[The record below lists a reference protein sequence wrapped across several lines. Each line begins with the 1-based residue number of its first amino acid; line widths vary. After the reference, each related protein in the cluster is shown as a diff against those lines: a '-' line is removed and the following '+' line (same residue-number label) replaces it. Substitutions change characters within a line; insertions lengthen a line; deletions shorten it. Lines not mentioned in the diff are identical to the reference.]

1 MRASRI
7 LILDMA
13 STSVSGRIGIGGK
26 RGEKVESPAGRYNRP
41 LGTLVDDI
49 TALLVAWGQ
58 GDEAALQQLIPL
70 VHRELHQIA
79 RRCLKGERPGH
90 TLQPTALVNEAYLR
104 LVDVRR
110 MNWKNR
116 THFLAMSARLMR
128 RVLVDF
134 ARSRQYQKRGGG
146 VMKVSLD
153 EAHGVSTERGQDLVA
168 LDEALS
174 TLSAVDERKAR
185 VIEMRFFGGLTVEE
199 TAAVLKV
206 SRETV
211 LRDWR
216 LARAWLMQELLKSTS
231 GPT

>member
-1 MRASRI
+1 MER
-7 LILDMA
+7 L
-13 STSVSGRIGIGGK
+13 
-26 RGEKVESPAGRYNRP
+26 AGRYNRP
-41 LGTLVDDI
+41 TRDLVDDI
-49 TALLVAWGQ
+49 TGLLVAWGH

-70 VHRELHQIA
+70 VHRELHEIA

-104 LVDVRR
+104 LIDVRR
-110 MNWKNR
+110 VSWKNR

-134 ARSRQYQKRGGG
+134 ARSRHYQKRGGG
-146 VMKVSLD
+146 AMKVSLD
-153 EAHGVSTERGQDLVA
+153 EAHAVATERGQDLVA
-168 LDEALS
+168 LDEAL
-174 TLSAVDERKAR
+174 TALSAVDERKAR

-199 TAAVLKV
+199 TADVLHV

-216 LARAWLMQELLKSTS
+216 LARAWLMQELLKS
-231 GPT
+231 

>member
-1 MRASRI
+1 M
-7 LILDMA
+7 
-13 STSVSGRIGIGGK
+13 
-26 RGEKVESPAGRYNRP
+26 EQPFGRYNRP
-41 LGTLVDDI
+41 TPDLADDI

-116 THFLAMSARLMR
+116 AHFLAMSARLMR

-146 VMKVSLD
+146 VMKVALD
-153 EAHGVSTERGQDLVA
+153 EAHGVSTDRGQDLVA
-168 LDEALS
+168 LDEALT
-174 TLSAVDERKAR
+174 TLATLDERKAR
-185 VIEMRFFGGLTVEE
+185 VIEMRFFGGLTAEE
-199 TAAVLKV
+199 TADVLEV

-216 LARAWLMQELLKSTS
+216 LARAWLMHELLKSTS
-231 GPT
+231 RPT

>member
-1 MRASRI
+1 
-7 LILDMA
+7 
-13 STSVSGRIGIGGK
+13 
-26 RGEKVESPAGRYNRP
+26 VERPAGRYNR
-41 LGTLVDDI
+41 LTRDLVEDI
-49 TALLVAWGQ
+49 TELLVAWRH

-110 MNWKNR
+110 VNWKNR

-168 LDEALS
+168 LDEALT

-199 TAAVLKV
+199 TAAVLNV

-216 LARAWLMQELLKSTS
+216 LARAWLMQELLKSAS
-231 GPT
+231 RPT

>member
-1 MRASRI
+1 M
-7 LILDMA
+7 D
-13 STSVSGRIGIGGK
+13 
-26 RGEKVESPAGRYNRP
+26 N
-41 LGTLVDDI
+41 I
-49 TALLVAWGQ
+49 TTLLVAWGQ
-58 GDEAALQQLIPL
+58 GDEVAFQQLIPL

-110 MNWKNR
+110 VNWKNR

-134 ARSRQYQKRGGG
+134 ARSRHYQKRGGG
-146 VMKVSLD
+146 IMKVALD

-168 LDEALS
+168 LDEALIA
-174 TLSAVDERKAR
+174 LSAIDDRKAR
-185 VIEMRFFGGLTVEE
+185 VVEMRFFGGLSVEE
-199 TAAVLKV
+199 TAAVLEV
-206 SRETV
+206 SRDTV

-216 LARAWLMQELLKSTS
+216 LARAWLMQELLKSASRDT
-231 GPT
+231 

>member
-1 MRASRI
+1 MERSAGAI
-7 LILDMA
+7 IA
-13 STSVSGRIGIGGK
+13 PF
-26 RGEKVESPAGRYNRP
+26 RGS
-41 LGTLVDDI
+41 VDDI
-49 TALLVAWGQ
+49 TTLLVAWGR
-58 GDEAALQQLIPL
+58 GDEAALEQIIPL

-110 MNWKNR
+110 VNWNNR

-134 ARSRQYQKRGGG
+134 ARSRRYQKRGGG
-146 VMKVSLD
+146 VMRVSLD
-153 EAHGVSTERGQDLVA
+153 EAQGVSTERGQDLVA
-168 LDEALS
+168 LDEALT
-174 TLSAVDERKAR
+174 TLSAIDERKAR
-185 VIEMRFFGGLTVEE
+185 VIEMRFFGGLTAEE
-199 TAAVLKV
+199 TAEVLEV

-216 LARAWLMQELLKSTS
+216 LARAWLMQELLKSAS
-231 GPT
+231 RPT